1 MSKLPLLLDFQK
13 NPTETLSLDMLRRT
27 YLENDPITQLPL
39 RGIHHYQLIDRVTS
53 LLDQH
58 KLTYRIEE
66 IFAAN
71 NKDRNNPGVVV
82 SPTAEE
88 KYGKGSIES
97 HCLRRVYTTI
107 KIENESDEETETG
120 LAIAFHQN
128 GIQVAI
134 GPNVKICRNQCIL
147 SKDRYVATYGEN
159 KVKDLDKLF
168 QVVDDW
174 LHNFSDH
181 RAIDMRILEQMKNVS
196 LDYRQV
202 AELVGHLTYYR
213 VGYDSGLIKNF
224 NPDEISMN
232 TVNKYPLNNSQINDF
247 VHAYLTE
254 YERRCIENIDTIMSL
269 YDVYNIATNLYKAD
283 KMVIP
288 NIMTQNL
295 AWTEILTAHYLNV
308 EPAA

>member
-1 MSKLPLLLDFQK
+1 
-13 NPTETLSLDMLRRT
+13 
-27 YLENDPITQLPL
+27 
-39 RGIHHYQLIDRVTS
+39 
-53 LLDQH
+53 
-58 KLTYRIEE
+58 
-66 IFAAN
+66 
-71 NKDRNNPGVVV
+71 
-82 SPTAEE
+82 
-88 KYGKGSIES
+88 
-97 HCLRRVYTTI
+97 
-107 KIENESDEETETG
+107 
-120 LAIAFHQN
+120 
-128 GIQVAI
+128 
-134 GPNVKICRNQCIL
+134 
-147 SKDRYVATYGEN
+147 
-159 KVKDLDKLF
+159 
-168 QVVDDW
+168 
-174 LHNFSDH
+174 
-181 RAIDMRILEQMKNVS
+181 MRILEQMKNVS

-232 TVNKYPLNNSQINDF
+232 TVNKYPLNNGQINDF

-295 AWTEILTAHYLNV
+295 AWTEVLTAHYINV

>member
-13 NPTETLSLDMLRRT
+13 NPTEILSLDMLRRT

-71 NKDRNNPGVVV
+71 NKDRSNPGVVV

-120 LAIAFHQN
+120 LAMAFHQN

-213 VGYDSGLIKNF
+213 VRYDSGLIKNF

-232 TVNKYPLNNSQINDF
+232 TVNKYPLNNGQINDF
-247 VHAYLTE
+247 VHSYLTE
-254 YERRCIENIDTIMSL
+254 YERRCIENENTIMSL

-295 AWTEILTAHYLNV
+295 AWTEILTAHYINV

>member
-1 MSKLPLLLDFQK
+1 MSKLSLLLDFQK

-71 NKDRNNPGVVV
+71 NKDRSNPGVVV

-232 TVNKYPLNNSQINDF
+232 TVNKYPLNNGQINDF
-247 VHAYLTE
+247 VHSYLTE
-254 YERRCIENIDTIMSL
+254 YERRCIENENTIMSL

-295 AWTEILTAHYLNV
+295 AWTEVLTAHYINV